1 MTKIIAH
8 RGFSSRAPENTMS
21 AFKTALEFG
30 VDGLELDVHLS
41 RDGEVVVCHDE
52 RVDRTTDGHG
62 FIKDL
67 TWPELRELDA
77 GSWFDLRF
85 SKERIPKLQEVLKF
99 VAGIHLLLNIELKTD
114 IFRYPGIEKKVIR
127 MVKNHGLMKQCII
140 SSFYHYS
147 LINISTIAPEMRTGI
162 LYEAGLYKPWDY
174 ALLFGAAAL
183 HPPCDSLT
191 PETVAQAKLKGLTV
205 NTWTVDELPEI
216 EKAWKAQVDGIITNR
231 PDRVKAFIEKNS
243 GAIY

>member
-8 RGFSSRAPENTMS
+8 RGFSSRAPENTMA

-52 RVDRTTDGHG
+52 RVDRTTNGHG

-67 TWPELRELDA
+67 TWPELQKLDA
-77 GSWFDLRF
+77 GSWFDLKF
-85 SKERIPKLQEVLKF
+85 SKERIPKLQEVLEL
-99 VAGIHLLLNIELKTD
+99 VEGINILLNIELKTD

-127 MVKNHGLMKQCII
+127 MVKDYGLMKQCII

-147 LINISTIAPEMRTGI
+147 LINIATIAPEMKTGV

-174 ALLFGAAAL
+174 ALSFGAAAL
-183 HPPCDSLT
+183 HSPCYSLT
-191 PETVAQAKLKGLTV
+191 PETVVQAKLKGLTV

-231 PDRVKAFIEKNS
+231 PERVKAFLDKSS
-243 GAIY
+243 GAVY